1 MLSSKSIN
9 KAARMAE
16 RKRLRNRLVRGSTRT
31 QISKVRRLITSRELE
46 SAKQEMVAATSS
58 IDKAISK
65 GVIHRN
71 KGARLKSRLM
81 KKLNAAVVVGQSNV
95 IASEAK
101 QPRSKGKVE
110 QS

>member
-1 MLSSKSIN
+1 MPSSKSIN
-9 KAARMAE
+9 KVAGMAE
-16 RKRLRNRLVRGSTRT
+16 RKRLRNRLVRGSNRT

>member
-1 MLSSKSIN
+1 VLSSKSIN
-9 KAARMAE
+9 KAAGMAE

-31 QISKVRRLITSRELE
+31 QIGKVRRLITSRELE

-65 GVIHRN
+65 GVIHSN

-101 QPRSKGKVE
+101 QPRSEGEVE

>member
-1 MLSSKSIN
+1 MPSSKSDS
-9 KAARMAE
+9 KAVRVAE

-31 QISKVRRLITSRELE
+31 HISKTRRLITSGKLE
-46 SAKQEMVAATSS
+46 SARQEMVVAMSS

-65 GVIHRN
+65 GVIHKN

-81 KKLNAAVVVGQSNV
+81 RKLNAAVAVGQSNV

-101 QPRSKGKVE
+101 QPRSEGE
-110 QS
+110 AE